1 MDWGMRH
8 PKILYAL
15 VGASVALL
23 LGLAALQYRWLG
35 DVSRGERERQQANL
49 NTSLKQFAQDF
60 DRELTRIFLAFQ
72 LHASAGPDAGSYV
85 QRYRNWHGNTPYPQ
99 MVKAVYLMRENA
111 GGELRLARYDTAQ
124 EQFTECAWPAE
135 LQPVAARFQAPLLP
149 PEMREMLPDKG
160 SAIRRMEGAVRL
172 ARQTIAPEVP
182 ALIVPAGN
190 IVSIATSETPEPGT
204 WQQESFI
211 VALNLDYLKNEF
223 IPALARQHQFT
234 GPDSDYHLS
243 VTAQNQEVI
252 YQDAGSPKAADA
264 TEDLFR
270 VRLEEFD
277 KLLLPGLAA
286 NENAK
291 SSGKIITEDHKR
303 VTRVFEAETNGP
315 PPMIATGLPDAAIWR
330 VTATHRAGSLD
341 AAVAQARRR
350 NLLISS
356 GILLLLGAS
365 VGFIVVSSR
374 RAQRLAAR
382 QMEFVAGVS
391 HELRTPLAVI
401 CSAAENLADGVVE
414 RQTQIQRYGTLIRDE
429 GRRLGNMVEQVL
441 EFAGAQS
448 GRQVYELRPVSLR
461 EVVNDALTPHRQQL
475 AEQNWQLE
483 TDLPE
488 DLPLVRADAPAL
500 TRAVQNLV
508 SNAIKYGDAGRRLHI
523 YARRIDGFVALT
535 VADQGRGIPA
545 DELRHIFEPFTRG
558 REAVAEQIHGNGL
571 GLSLVKH
578 IVTAHGGRVEVTS
591 EPNQGSAFTIYVP
604 VAADNTSLAT
614 GAQASSLA

>member
-1 MDWGMRH
+1 
-8 PKILYAL
+8 
-15 VGASVALL
+15 
-23 LGLAALQYRWLG
+23 
-35 DVSRGERERQQANL
+35 
-49 NTSLKQFAQDF
+49 
-60 DRELTRIFLAFQ
+60 
-72 LHASAGPDAGSYV
+72 
-85 QRYRNWHGNTPYPQ
+85 
-99 MVKAVYLMRENA
+99 
-111 GGELRLARYDTAQ
+111 
-124 EQFTECAWPAE
+124 
-135 LQPVAARFQAPLLP
+135 
-149 PEMREMLPDKG
+149 MREMLPDKG
-160 SAIRRMEGAVRL
+160 AAIRRMEGAVRL
-172 ARQTIAPEVP
+172 AHQTIAPEVP
-182 ALIVPAGN
+182 ALIVPTGN
-190 IVSIATSETPEPGT
+190 IISIATSETPEPVA
-204 WQQESFI
+204 WRQESFI
-211 VALNLDYLKNEF
+211 IALNLDYLKNEF

-252 YQDAGSPKAADA
+252 YQDAGSPKTADA
-264 TEDLFR
+264 AENLFR

-277 KLLLPGLAA
+277 KLLLPGLAV

-303 VTRVFEAETNGP
+303 VTIRVFQSETNSP
-315 PPMIATGLPDAAIWR
+315 PPMVATGLPEAAAWR

-500 TRAVQNLV
+500 ARAVQNLV

-591 EPNQGSAFTIYVP
+591 EPNQGSAFTLYAP
-604 VAADNTSLAT
+604 VCDGCAA
-614 GAQASSLA
+614 